1 MKKKKLSF
9 DAIVVGGGH
18 AGTEAAAVLARMGHE
33 VLLLTHS
40 KGTIGQMSCNPAI
53 GGVGKGHLTKEID
66 AMGGLMARAADK
78 AAIHLKTLNS
88 SKGKAVQ
95 ATRAQAD
102 RALYREAI
110 QKELALHSNLSIF
123 EGAASGLIIKGGKLH
138 GVTTEC
144 KTTFTTKQLVLTVGT
159 FLNGK
164 IHMGKE
170 QTSGG
175 RKGDAPSIIL
185 AQQLHEIAPRTGRLK
200 TGTPPRILKKSIN
213 FSSLE
218 EQKGDSPRP
227 VFSYLS
233 KREDHPKQVSCFI
246 TYTNNDTHEA
256 IKSSLKDSPLYSGS
270 IEGVGPR
277 YCPSIEDKVVRFAD
291 KSRHQ
296 IFIEP
301 EGLTSKEV
309 YPNGISTSLGVK
321 AQEAFLET
329 INGFEDAVITQP
341 GYAIEYDYFDP
352 RDLAEN
358 LETKEVQGLY
368 FAGQINGTT
377 GYEEAAAQ
385 GLLAGI
391 NAGLAIKEKDSWVPK
406 RSEAY
411 IGVLSSDLV
420 TRGTNEPYRMFT
432 SRAEHRLLLREDN
445 ADQRLTPVARKMGLV
460 SKERWELFLNK
471 QEKIKTEKHRL
482 TKTRLSSLEVKKI
495 DKDAK
500 KETTEKTA
508 YDLLKR
514 PQVKYK
520 DLLNG
525 IKKRDGYDAED
536 ALSKE
541 LVDAQIETEAK
552 YEGYMKRQAK
562 EIEKQET
569 YSGAK
574 LPKDM
579 DYSKLSG
586 LSNEVKQKLEEFTPK
601 TIGHAARIQG
611 VTPAS
616 LSVLLVHLK
625 KEKTKRVQNQ

>member
-1 MKKKKLSF
+1 MDTKKLSF

-33 VLLLTHS
+33 VLLLTHA
-40 KGTIGQMSCNPAI
+40 KKTIGQMSCNPAI
-53 GGVGKGHLTKEID
+53 GGVGKGHLAKEID

-88 SKGKAVQ
+88 SKGRAVQ

-102 RALYREAI
+102 RALYRDAI
-110 QKELALHSNLSIF
+110 QKELALYANLSIF
-123 EGAASGLIIKGGKLH
+123 EGAASGLVIKGGKLH

-144 KTTFTTKQLVLTVGT
+144 NTTFTTKQLVLTVGT

-200 TGTPPRILKKSIN
+200 TGTPPRILKKSIVFDN
-213 FSSLE
+213 LE
-218 EQKGDSPRP
+218 EQKGDNPRP

-233 KREDHPKQVSCFI
+233 TREDHPKQVSCFI
-246 TYTNNDTHEA
+246 THTNNNTHE
-256 IKSSLKDSPLYSGS
+256 IIRSSLSDSPLYTGA

-277 YCPSIEDKVVRFAD
+277 YCPSIEDKVTRFAD
-291 KSRHQ
+291 KTRHQ

-301 EGLTSKEV
+301 EGLSSKEV
-309 YPNGISTSLGVK
+309 YPNGISTSLGVE
-321 AQEAFLET
+321 AQEAFIAT
-329 INGFEDAVITQP
+329 IEGFEKAVITQP

-352 RDLAEN
+352 RDLSEN
-358 LETKEVQGLY
+358 LETKEIKGLY

-391 NAGLAIKEKDSWVPK
+391 NAGLAIKDKHSWVPK

-411 IGVLSSDLV
+411 IGVLSSDLI

-445 ADQRLTPVARKMGLV
+445 ADQRLTPVAKEMGLV
-460 SKERWELFLNK
+460 SKERWELFSNK
-471 QEKIKTEKHRL
+471 QEKITTEKNRL
-482 TKTRLSSLEVKKI
+482 TSIRLTSSEVKKI
-495 DKDAK
+495 DKEAK

-514 PQVKYK
+514 PQIKYK
-520 DLLNG
+520 DLLKG
-525 IKKRDGYDAED
+525 IKKREGYEKEGSLAR
-536 ALSKE
+536 E

-552 YEGYMKRQAK
+552 YEGYTKRQAK
-562 EIEKQET
+562 EIKKQET
-569 YSGAK
+569 YSEAK
-574 LPKDM
+574 LPKDL

-586 LSNEVKQKLEEFTPK
+586 LSNEAKQKLELFSPQ

-611 VTPAS
+611 ITPAS

-625 KEKTKRVQNQ
+625 KEKIKRA

>member
-1 MKKKKLSF
+1 
-9 DAIVVGGGH
+9 
-18 AGTEAAAVLARMGHE
+18 
-33 VLLLTHS
+33 
-40 KGTIGQMSCNPAI
+40 
-53 GGVGKGHLTKEID
+53 
-66 AMGGLMARAADK
+66 
-78 AAIHLKTLNS
+78 
-88 SKGKAVQ
+88 
-95 ATRAQAD
+95 
-102 RALYREAI
+102 
-110 QKELALHSNLSIF
+110 
-123 EGAASGLIIKGGKLH
+123 
-138 GVTTEC
+138 
-144 KTTFTTKQLVLTVGT
+144 VGT

-164 IHMGKE
+164 IHMGKK
-170 QTSGG
+170 QSSGG
-175 RKGDAPSIIL
+175 RTGDAPSIIL
-185 AQQLHEIAPRTGRLK
+185 AKQLREIAPRTGRLK
-200 TGTPPRILKKSIN
+200 TGTPPRILKKSID
-213 FSSLE
+213 FSGLE

-227 VFSYLS
+227 VFSYVS

-246 TYTNNDTHEA
+246 TYTNNNTHNV
-256 IKSSLKDSPLYSGS
+256 IKSSLSDSPMYTGS

-277 YCPSIEDKVVRFAD
+277 YCPSIEDKVVKFAD

-309 YPNGISTSLGVK
+309 YPNGISTSLSID
-321 AQEAFLET
+321 AQKAFLKT
-329 INGFEDAVITQP
+329 IDGFEKAVITQP

-352 RDLAEN
+352 RDLLES
-358 LETKEVQGLY
+358 LETKKVKGLY

-411 IGVLSSDLV
+411 IGVLSSDLI

-432 SRAEHRLLLREDN
+432 SRAEHRLMLREDN

-460 SKERWELFLNK
+460 SNERWELFLNK
-471 QEKIKTEKHRL
+471 QEKINAEKNRL
-482 TKTRLSSLEVKKI
+482 TKTRLSSDEVKKI
-495 DKDAK
+495 DKNAK

-520 DLLNG
+520 DLLTS
-525 IKKRDGYDAED
+525 IKKREGYESEEP
-536 ALSKE
+536 LSKE
-541 LVDAQIETEAK
+541 LVDEQIETEAK
-552 YEGYMKRQAK
+552 YEGYMKRQTK
-562 EIEKQET
+562 EIEKQEA
-569 YSGAK
+569 YSETR
-574 LPKDM
+574 LPGDI
-579 DYSKLSG
+579 DYSKLPG
-586 LSNEVKQKLEEFTPK
+586 LSNEVKQKLEAFSPK

-625 KEKTKRVQNQ
+625 KEKSKRA

>member
-33 VLLLTHS
+33 VLLLTHA
-40 KGTIGQMSCNPAI
+40 KKTIGQMSCNPAI

-110 QKELALHSNLSIF
+110 QKELSLHSNLSIF
-123 EGAASGLIIKGGKLH
+123 EGAASGLIIKDGKLR

-175 RKGDAPSIIL
+175 RKGDAPSIVL

-200 TGTPPRILKKSIN
+200 TGTPPRILKKSID
-213 FSSLE
+213 FSNLE

-233 KREDHPKQVSCFI
+233 TRGDHPKQVSCYI
-246 TYTNNDTHEA
+246 THTNNSTHEV
-256 IKSSLKDSPLYSGS
+256 IRSSLSSSPLYTGA

-277 YCPSIEDKVVRFAD
+277 YCPSIEDKVTRFAD
-291 KSRHQ
+291 KTRHQ

-301 EGLTSKEV
+301 EGLNSKEV
-309 YPNGISTSLGVK
+309 YPNGISTSLGVE
-321 AQEAFLET
+321 AQAAFIGT
-329 INGFEDAVITQP
+329 IKGFENAVITQP

-352 RDLAEN
+352 RDLSEN
-358 LETKEVQGLY
+358 LETKEIKGLY

-391 NAGLAIKEKDSWVPK
+391 NAGLAIKEKHSWVPK

-411 IGVLSSDLV
+411 IGVLSSDLI

-445 ADQRLTPVARKMGLV
+445 ADQRLTPIAKEMGLV
-460 SKERWELFLNK
+460 SKERWELFSNK
-471 QEKIKTEKHRL
+471 QEKINTEKNRL
-482 TKTRLSSLEVKKI
+482 TSIRLTSPEVKKI
-495 DKDAK
+495 DKEAK

-514 PQVKYK
+514 PQIQYK
-520 DLLNG
+520 DLLRG
-525 IKKRDGYDAED
+525 IKKREGYETED
-536 ALSKE
+536 SLARE

-552 YEGYMKRQAK
+552 YEGYTKRQAK
-562 EIEKQET
+562 EIKKQEA
-569 YSGAK
+569 YSEAK
-574 LPKDM
+574 LPKGL

-586 LSNEVKQKLEEFTPK
+586 LSNEAKQKLEAFSPR

-611 VTPAS
+611 VTPAA

-625 KEKTKRVQNQ
+625 KEKIKRAQSQ

>member
-1 MKKKKLSF
+1 VNKEKLRF

-18 AGTEAAAVLARMGHE
+18 AGTEAASVLARMGHE

-40 KGTIGQMSCNPAI
+40 KKTIGQMSCNPAI

-102 RALYREAI
+102 RVLYKEAV
-110 QKELALHSNLSIF
+110 QKEMALHPNLSVF
-123 EGAASGLIIKGGKLH
+123 EGAASGLIIKGGKLL
-138 GVTTEC
+138 GITTEC
-144 KTTFTTKQLVLTVGT
+144 KTTFATKQLVLTVGT

-164 IHMGKE
+164 IHMGKK
-170 QTSGG
+170 QSSGG
-175 RKGDAPSIIL
+175 RTGDAPSIIL
-185 AQQLHEIAPRTGRLK
+185 AKQLREIAPRTGRLK
-200 TGTPPRILKKSIN
+200 TGTPPRILKKSID
-213 FSSLE
+213 FSGLE

-227 VFSYLS
+227 VFSYVS

-246 TYTNNDTHEA
+246 TYTNNNTHNV
-256 IKSSLKDSPLYSGS
+256 IKSSLSDSPMYTGS

-277 YCPSIEDKVVRFAD
+277 YCPSIEDKVVKFAD

-309 YPNGISTSLGVK
+309 YPNGISTSLSID
-321 AQEAFLET
+321 AQKAFLKT
-329 INGFEDAVITQP
+329 IDGFEKAVITQP

-352 RDLAEN
+352 RDLLES
-358 LETKEVQGLY
+358 LETKKVKGLY

-411 IGVLSSDLV
+411 IGVLSSDLI

-432 SRAEHRLLLREDN
+432 SRAEHRLMLREDN

-460 SKERWELFLNK
+460 SNERWELFLNK
-471 QEKIKTEKHRL
+471 QEKINAEKNRL
-482 TKTRLSSLEVKKI
+482 TKTRLSSDEVKKI
-495 DKDAK
+495 DKNAK

-520 DLLNG
+520 DLLTS
-525 IKKRDGYDAED
+525 IKKREGYESEEP
-536 ALSKE
+536 LSKE
-541 LVDAQIETEAK
+541 LIDEQIETEAK
-552 YEGYMKRQAK
+552 YEGYMKRQTK
-562 EIEKQET
+562 EIEKQEA
-569 YSGAK
+569 YSETR
-574 LPKDM
+574 LPGDI
-579 DYSKLSG
+579 DYSKLPG
-586 LSNEVKQKLEEFTPK
+586 LSNEVKQKLEAFSPK

-625 KEKTKRVQNQ
+625 KEKSKRA

>member
-1 MKKKKLSF
+1 MNKEKLRF

-18 AGTEAAAVLARMGHE
+18 AGTEAASVLARMGHE

-40 KGTIGQMSCNPAI
+40 KKTIGQMSCNPAI

-102 RALYREAI
+102 RVLYKEAV
-110 QKELALHSNLSIF
+110 QKEMALHPNLSVF
-123 EGAASGLIIKGGKLH
+123 EGAASGLIIKGGKLL

-144 KTTFTTKQLVLTVGT
+144 KTTFATKQLVLTVGT

-164 IHMGKE
+164 IHMGKK
-170 QTSGG
+170 QSSGG
-175 RKGDAPSIIL
+175 RTGDAPSIIL
-185 AQQLHEIAPRTGRLK
+185 AKQLREIAPRTGRLK
-200 TGTPPRILKKSIN
+200 TGTPPRILKKSID
-213 FSSLE
+213 FSCLE

-227 VFSYLS
+227 VFSYVS

-246 TYTNNDTHEA
+246 TYTNNNTHNV
-256 IKSSLKDSPLYSGS
+256 IKSSLSDSPMYTGS

-277 YCPSIEDKVVRFAD
+277 YCPSIEDKVVKFAD

-309 YPNGISTSLGVK
+309 YPNGISTSLSID
-321 AQEAFLET
+321 AQKAFLKT
-329 INGFEDAVITQP
+329 IDGFEKAVITQP

-352 RDLAEN
+352 RDLLES
-358 LETKEVQGLY
+358 LETKKVKGLY

-411 IGVLSSDLV
+411 IGVLSSDLI

-432 SRAEHRLLLREDN
+432 SRAEHRLMLREDN

-460 SKERWELFLNK
+460 SNERWELFLNK
-471 QEKIKTEKHRL
+471 QEKINAEKNRL
-482 TKTRLSSLEVKKI
+482 TKTRLSSDEVKKI
-495 DKDAK
+495 DKNAK

-520 DLLNG
+520 DLLTS
-525 IKKRDGYDAED
+525 IKKREGYESEEP
-536 ALSKE
+536 LSKE
-541 LVDAQIETEAK
+541 LVDEQIETEAK
-552 YEGYMKRQAK
+552 YEGYMKRQTK
-562 EIEKQET
+562 EIEKQEA
-569 YSGAK
+569 YSETR
-574 LPKDM
+574 LPGDI
-579 DYSKLSG
+579 DYSKLPG
-586 LSNEVKQKLEEFTPK
+586 LSNEVKQKLEAFSPK

-625 KEKTKRVQNQ
+625 KEKSKRA

>member
-1 MKKKKLSF
+1 MNKEKLRF

-18 AGTEAAAVLARMGHE
+18 AGTEAASVLARMGHE

-40 KGTIGQMSCNPAI
+40 KKTIGQMSCNPAI

-102 RALYREAI
+102 RVLYKEAV
-110 QKELALHSNLSIF
+110 QKEMALHPNLSVF
-123 EGAASGLIIKGGKLH
+123 EGAASGLIIKGGKLL

-144 KTTFTTKQLVLTVGT
+144 KTTFATKQLVLTVGT

-164 IHMGKE
+164 IHMGKK
-170 QTSGG
+170 QSSGG
-175 RKGDAPSIIL
+175 RTGDAPSIIL
-185 AQQLHEIAPRTGRLK
+185 AKQLREIAPRTGRLK
-200 TGTPPRILKKSIN
+200 TGTPPRILKKSID
-213 FSSLE
+213 FSCLE

-227 VFSYLS
+227 VFSYVS

-246 TYTNNDTHEA
+246 TYTNNNTHDV
-256 IKSSLKDSPLYSGS
+256 IKSSLSDSPMYTGS

-277 YCPSIEDKVVRFAD
+277 YCPSIEDKVVKFAD

-309 YPNGISTSLGVK
+309 YPNGISTSLSID
-321 AQEAFLET
+321 AQKAFLKT
-329 INGFEDAVITQP
+329 IDGFEKAVITQP

-352 RDLAEN
+352 RDLLES
-358 LETKEVQGLY
+358 LETKKVKGLY

-411 IGVLSSDLV
+411 IGVLSSDLI

-432 SRAEHRLLLREDN
+432 SRAEHRLMLREDN

-460 SKERWELFLNK
+460 SNERWELFLNK
-471 QEKIKTEKHRL
+471 QEKINAEKNRL
-482 TKTRLSSLEVKKI
+482 TKTRLSSDEVKKI
-495 DKDAK
+495 DKNAK

-520 DLLNG
+520 DLLTS
-525 IKKRDGYDAED
+525 IKKREGYESEEP
-536 ALSKE
+536 LSKE
-541 LVDAQIETEAK
+541 LVDEQIETEAK
-552 YEGYMKRQAK
+552 YEGYMKRQTK
-562 EIEKQET
+562 EIEKQEA
-569 YSGAK
+569 YSETR
-574 LPKDM
+574 LPGDI
-579 DYSKLSG
+579 DYSKLPG
-586 LSNEVKQKLEEFTPK
+586 LSNEVKQKLEAFSPK

-625 KEKTKRVQNQ
+625 KEKSKRA

>member
-1 MKKKKLSF
+1 MNKEKLRF

-18 AGTEAAAVLARMGHE
+18 AGTEAASVLARMGHK

-40 KGTIGQMSCNPAI
+40 KKTIGQMSCNPAI

-102 RALYREAI
+102 RVLYKEAV
-110 QKELALHSNLSIF
+110 QKEMALHPNLSVF
-123 EGAASGLIIKGGKLH
+123 EGAASGLIIKGGKLL
-138 GVTTEC
+138 GITTEC
-144 KTTFTTKQLVLTVGT
+144 KTTFATKQLVLTVGT

-164 IHMGKE
+164 IHMGKK
-170 QTSGG
+170 QSSGG
-175 RKGDAPSIIL
+175 RTGDAPSIIL
-185 AQQLHEIAPRTGRLK
+185 AKQLREIAPRTGRLK
-200 TGTPPRILKKSIN
+200 TGTPPRILKKSID

-227 VFSYLS
+227 VFSYVS

-246 TYTNNDTHEA
+246 TYTNNNTHDV
-256 IKSSLKDSPLYSGS
+256 IKSSLSDSPMYTGS

-277 YCPSIEDKVVRFAD
+277 YCPSIEDKVVKFAD

-309 YPNGISTSLGVK
+309 YPNGISTSLSID
-321 AQEAFLET
+321 AQKAFLKT
-329 INGFEDAVITQP
+329 IDGFEKAVITQP

-352 RDLAEN
+352 RDLLES
-358 LETKEVQGLY
+358 LETKKVKGLY

-411 IGVLSSDLV
+411 IGVLSSDLI

-432 SRAEHRLLLREDN
+432 SRAEHRLMLREDN

-460 SKERWELFLNK
+460 SNERWELFLNK
-471 QEKIKTEKHRL
+471 QEKINAEKNRL
-482 TKTRLSSLEVKKI
+482 TKTRLSSDEVKKI
-495 DKDAK
+495 DKNAK

-520 DLLNG
+520 DLLTS
-525 IKKRDGYDAED
+525 IKKREGYESEEP
-536 ALSKE
+536 LSKE
-541 LVDAQIETEAK
+541 LVDEQIETEAK
-552 YEGYMKRQAK
+552 YEGYMKRQTK
-562 EIEKQET
+562 EIEKQEA
-569 YSGAK
+569 YSETR
-574 LPKDM
+574 LPGDI
-579 DYSKLSG
+579 DYSKLPG
-586 LSNEVKQKLEEFTPK
+586 LSNEVKQKLEAFSPK

-625 KEKTKRVQNQ
+625 KEKSKRA

>member
-1 MKKKKLSF
+1 MDTKKLSF

-33 VLLLTHS
+33 VLLLTHA
-40 KGTIGQMSCNPAI
+40 KKTIGQMSCNPAI
-53 GGVGKGHLTKEID
+53 GGVGKGHLAKEID

-88 SKGKAVQ
+88 SKGRAVQ

-102 RALYREAI
+102 RALYRDAI
-110 QKELALHSNLSIF
+110 QKELALYANLSIF
-123 EGAASGLIIKGGKLH
+123 EGAASGLVIKGGKLH

-144 KTTFTTKQLVLTVGT
+144 NTTFTTKQLVLTVGT

-200 TGTPPRILKKSIN
+200 TGTPPRILKKSIVFDN
-213 FSSLE
+213 LE
-218 EQKGDSPRP
+218 EQKGDNPRP

-233 KREDHPKQVSCFI
+233 TREDHPKQVSCFI
-246 TYTNNDTHEA
+246 THTNNNTHE
-256 IKSSLKDSPLYSGS
+256 IIRSSLSDSPLYTGA

-277 YCPSIEDKVVRFAD
+277 YCPSIEDKVTRFAD
-291 KSRHQ
+291 KTRHQ

-301 EGLTSKEV
+301 EGLSSKEV
-309 YPNGISTSLGVK
+309 YPNGISTSLGVE
-321 AQEAFLET
+321 AQEAFIAT
-329 INGFEDAVITQP
+329 IEGFEKAVITQP

-352 RDLAEN
+352 RDLSEN
-358 LETKEVQGLY
+358 LETKEIKGLY

-391 NAGLAIKEKDSWVPK
+391 NAGLAIKDKHSWVPK

-411 IGVLSSDLV
+411 IGVLSSDLI

-445 ADQRLTPVARKMGLV
+445 ADQRLTPVAKEMGLV
-460 SKERWELFLNK
+460 SKERWELFSNK
-471 QEKIKTEKHRL
+471 QEKITTEKNRL
-482 TKTRLSSLEVKKI
+482 TGIRLTSSEVKKI
-495 DKDAK
+495 DKEAK

-514 PQVKYK
+514 PQIKYK
-520 DLLNG
+520 DLLKG
-525 IKKRDGYDAED
+525 IKKREGYEKEGSLAR
-536 ALSKE
+536 E

-552 YEGYMKRQAK
+552 YEGYTKRQAK
-562 EIEKQET
+562 EIKKQET
-569 YSGAK
+569 YSEAK
-574 LPKDM
+574 LPKDL

-586 LSNEVKQKLEEFTPK
+586 LSNEAKQKLELFSPQ

-611 VTPAS
+611 ITPAS
-616 LSVLLVHLK
+616 L
-625 KEKTKRVQNQ
+625 

>member
-1 MKKKKLSF
+1 MDTKKLSF

-33 VLLLTHS
+33 VLLLTHA
-40 KGTIGQMSCNPAI
+40 KKTIGQMSCNPAI
-53 GGVGKGHLTKEID
+53 GGVGKGHLAKEID

-88 SKGKAVQ
+88 SKGRAVQ

-102 RALYREAI
+102 RALYRDAI
-110 QKELALHSNLSIF
+110 QKELALYANLSIF
-123 EGAASGLIIKGGKLH
+123 EGAASGLVIKGGKLH

-144 KTTFTTKQLVLTVGT
+144 NTTFTTRQLVLTVGT

-200 TGTPPRILKKSIN
+200 TGTPPRILKKSIVFDN
-213 FSSLE
+213 LE
-218 EQKGDSPRP
+218 EQKGDNPRP

-233 KREDHPKQVSCFI
+233 TREDHPKQVSCFI
-246 TYTNNDTHEA
+246 THTNNNTHE
-256 IKSSLKDSPLYSGS
+256 IIRSSLSDSPLYTGA

-277 YCPSIEDKVVRFAD
+277 YCPSIEDKVTRFAD
-291 KSRHQ
+291 KTRHQ

-301 EGLTSKEV
+301 EGLSSKEV
-309 YPNGISTSLGVK
+309 YPNGISTSLGVE
-321 AQEAFLET
+321 AQEAFIAT
-329 INGFEDAVITQP
+329 IEGFEKAVITQP

-352 RDLAEN
+352 RDLSEN
-358 LETKEVQGLY
+358 LETKEIKGLY

-391 NAGLAIKEKDSWVPK
+391 NAGLAIKDKHSWVPK

-411 IGVLSSDLV
+411 IGVLSSDLI

-445 ADQRLTPVARKMGLV
+445 ADQRLTPVAKEMGLV
-460 SKERWELFLNK
+460 SKERWELFSNK
-471 QEKIKTEKHRL
+471 QEKITTEKNRL
-482 TKTRLSSLEVKKI
+482 TGIRLTSSEVKKI
-495 DKDAK
+495 DKEAK

-514 PQVKYK
+514 PQIKYK
-520 DLLNG
+520 DLLKG
-525 IKKRDGYDAED
+525 IKKREGYEKEGSLAR
-536 ALSKE
+536 E

-552 YEGYMKRQAK
+552 YEGYTKRQAK
-562 EIEKQET
+562 EIKKQET
-569 YSGAK
+569 YSEAK
-574 LPKDM
+574 LPKDL

-586 LSNEVKQKLEEFTPK
+586 LSNEAKQKLELFSPQ

-611 VTPAS
+611 ITPAS

-625 KEKTKRVQNQ
+625 KEKIKRA

>member
-1 MKKKKLSF
+1 VNKEKLRF

-18 AGTEAAAVLARMGHE
+18 AGTEAASVLARMGHE

-40 KGTIGQMSCNPAI
+40 KKTIGQMSCNPAI

-102 RALYREAI
+102 RVLYKEAV
-110 QKELALHSNLSIF
+110 QKEMALHPNLSVF
-123 EGAASGLIIKGGKLH
+123 EGAASGLIIKGGKLL

-144 KTTFTTKQLVLTVGT
+144 KTTFATKQLVLTVGT

-164 IHMGKE
+164 IHMGKK
-170 QTSGG
+170 QSSGG
-175 RKGDAPSIIL
+175 RTGDAPSIIL
-185 AQQLHEIAPRTGRLK
+185 AKQLREIAPRTGRLK
-200 TGTPPRILKKSIN
+200 TGTPPRILKKSID
-213 FSSLE
+213 FSGLE

-227 VFSYLS
+227 VFSYVS

-246 TYTNNDTHEA
+246 TYTNNNTHDV
-256 IKSSLKDSPLYSGS
+256 IKSSLSDSPMYTGS

-277 YCPSIEDKVVRFAD
+277 YCPSIEDKVVKFAD

-309 YPNGISTSLGVK
+309 YPNGISTSLSID
-321 AQEAFLET
+321 AQKAFLKT
-329 INGFEDAVITQP
+329 IDGFEKAVITQP

-352 RDLAEN
+352 RDLLES
-358 LETKEVQGLY
+358 LETKKVKGLY

-411 IGVLSSDLV
+411 IGVLSSDLI

-432 SRAEHRLLLREDN
+432 SRAEHRLMLREDN

-460 SKERWELFLNK
+460 SNERWELFLNK
-471 QEKIKTEKHRL
+471 QEKINAEKNRL
-482 TKTRLSSLEVKKI
+482 TKTRLSSDEVKKI
-495 DKDAK
+495 DKNAK

-520 DLLNG
+520 DLLTS
-525 IKKRDGYDAED
+525 IKKREGYESEEP
-536 ALSKE
+536 LSKE
-541 LVDAQIETEAK
+541 LVDEQIETEAK
-552 YEGYMKRQAK
+552 YEGYMKRQTK
-562 EIEKQET
+562 EIEKQEA
-569 YSGAK
+569 YSETR
-574 LPKDM
+574 LPGDI
-579 DYSKLSG
+579 DYSKLPG
-586 LSNEVKQKLEEFTPK
+586 LSNEVKQKLEAFSPK

-625 KEKTKRVQNQ
+625 KEKSKRA

>member
-1 MKKKKLSF
+1 VDTKKLSF

-33 VLLLTHS
+33 VLLLTHA
-40 KGTIGQMSCNPAI
+40 KKTIGQMSCNPAI
-53 GGVGKGHLTKEID
+53 GGVGKGHLAKEID

-88 SKGKAVQ
+88 SKGRAVQ

-102 RALYREAI
+102 RALYRDAI
-110 QKELALHSNLSIF
+110 QKELALYANLSIF
-123 EGAASGLIIKGGKLH
+123 EGAASGLVIKGGKLH

-144 KTTFTTKQLVLTVGT
+144 NTTFTTKQLVLTVGT

-200 TGTPPRILKKSIN
+200 TGTPPRILKKSIVFDN
-213 FSSLE
+213 LE
-218 EQKGDSPRP
+218 EQKGDNPRP

-233 KREDHPKQVSCFI
+233 TREDHPKQVSCFI
-246 TYTNNDTHEA
+246 THTNNNTHE
-256 IKSSLKDSPLYSGS
+256 IISSSLSDSPLYTGA

-277 YCPSIEDKVVRFAD
+277 YCPSIEDKVTRFAD
-291 KSRHQ
+291 KTRHQ

-301 EGLTSKEV
+301 EGLNSKEV
-309 YPNGISTSLGVK
+309 YPNGISTSLGVE
-321 AQEAFLET
+321 AQEAFIAT
-329 INGFEDAVITQP
+329 IEGFEKAVITQP

-352 RDLAEN
+352 RDLSEN
-358 LETKEVQGLY
+358 LETKEIKGLY

-391 NAGLAIKEKDSWVPK
+391 NAGLAIKDKHSWVPK

-411 IGVLSSDLV
+411 IGVLSSDLI

-445 ADQRLTPVARKMGLV
+445 ADQRLTPVAKEMGLV
-460 SKERWELFLNK
+460 SKERWELFSNK
-471 QEKIKTEKHRL
+471 QEKITTEKNRL
-482 TKTRLSSLEVKKI
+482 TGIRLTSSEVKKI
-495 DKDAK
+495 DKEAK

-514 PQVKYK
+514 PQIKYK
-520 DLLNG
+520 DLLKG
-525 IKKRDGYDAED
+525 IKKREGYEKEGSLAR
-536 ALSKE
+536 E

-552 YEGYMKRQAK
+552 YEGYTKRQAK
-562 EIEKQET
+562 EIKKQET
-569 YSGAK
+569 YSEAK
-574 LPKDM
+574 LPKDL

-586 LSNEVKQKLEEFTPK
+586 LSNEAKQKLELFSPQ

-611 VTPAS
+611 ITPAS

-625 KEKTKRVQNQ
+625 KEKIKRA

>member
-1 MKKKKLSF
+1 MNKEKLRF

-18 AGTEAAAVLARMGHE
+18 AGTEAASVLARMGHE

-40 KGTIGQMSCNPAI
+40 KKTIGQMSCNPAI

-102 RALYREAI
+102 RVLYKEAV
-110 QKELALHSNLSIF
+110 QKEMALHPNLSVF
-123 EGAASGLIIKGGKLH
+123 EGAASGLIIKGGKLL

-144 KTTFTTKQLVLTVGT
+144 KTTFATKQLVLTVGT

-164 IHMGKE
+164 IHMGKK
-170 QTSGG
+170 QSSGG
-175 RKGDAPSIIL
+175 RTGDAPSIIL
-185 AQQLHEIAPRTGRLK
+185 AKQLREIAPRTGRLK
-200 TGTPPRILKKSIN
+200 TGTPPRILKKSID
-213 FSSLE
+213 FSGLE

-227 VFSYLS
+227 VFSYVS

-246 TYTNNDTHEA
+246 TYTNNNTHNV
-256 IKSSLKDSPLYSGS
+256 IKSSLSDSPMYTGS

-277 YCPSIEDKVVRFAD
+277 YCPSIEDKVVKFAD

-309 YPNGISTSLGVK
+309 YPNGISTSLSID
-321 AQEAFLET
+321 AQKAFLKT
-329 INGFEDAVITQP
+329 IDGFEKAVITQP

-352 RDLAEN
+352 RDLLES
-358 LETKEVQGLY
+358 LETKKVKGLY

-411 IGVLSSDLV
+411 IGVLSSDLI

-432 SRAEHRLLLREDN
+432 SRAEHRLMLREDN

-460 SKERWELFLNK
+460 SNERWELFLNK
-471 QEKIKTEKHRL
+471 QEKINAEKNRL
-482 TKTRLSSLEVKKI
+482 TKTRMSSDEVKKI
-495 DKDAK
+495 DKSAK

-520 DLLNG
+520 DLLTS
-525 IKKRDGYDAED
+525 IKKREGYESEEP
-536 ALSKE
+536 LSKE
-541 LVDAQIETEAK
+541 LVDEQIETEAK
-552 YEGYMKRQAK
+552 YEGYMKRQTK
-562 EIEKQET
+562 EIEKQEA
-569 YSGAK
+569 YSETR
-574 LPKDM
+574 LPGDI
-579 DYSKLSG
+579 DYSKLPG
-586 LSNEVKQKLEEFTPK
+586 LSNEVKQKLEAFSPK

-625 KEKTKRVQNQ
+625 KEKSKRA

>member
-1 MKKKKLSF
+1 VNKEKLRF

-18 AGTEAAAVLARMGHE
+18 AGTEAASVLARMGHE

-40 KGTIGQMSCNPAI
+40 KKTIGQMSCNPAI

-102 RALYREAI
+102 RVLYKEAV
-110 QKELALHSNLSIF
+110 QKEMALHPNLSVF
-123 EGAASGLIIKGGKLH
+123 EGAASGLIIKGGKLL

-144 KTTFTTKQLVLTVGT
+144 KTTFATKQLVLTVGT

-164 IHMGKE
+164 IHMGKK
-170 QTSGG
+170 QSSGG
-175 RKGDAPSIIL
+175 RTGDAPSIIL
-185 AQQLHEIAPRTGRLK
+185 AKQLREIAPRTGRLK
-200 TGTPPRILKKSIN
+200 TGTPPRILKKSID

-227 VFSYLS
+227 VFSYVS

-246 TYTNNDTHEA
+246 TYTNNNTHNV
-256 IKSSLKDSPLYSGS
+256 IKSSLSDSPMYTGS

-277 YCPSIEDKVVRFAD
+277 YCPSIEDKVVKFAD

-309 YPNGISTSLGVK
+309 YPNGISTSLSID
-321 AQEAFLET
+321 AQKAFLKT
-329 INGFEDAVITQP
+329 IDGFEKAVITQP

-352 RDLAEN
+352 RDLLES
-358 LETKEVQGLY
+358 LETKKVKGLY

-411 IGVLSSDLV
+411 IGVLSSDLI

-432 SRAEHRLLLREDN
+432 SRAEHRLMLREDN

-460 SKERWELFLNK
+460 SNERWELFLNK
-471 QEKIKTEKHRL
+471 QEKINAEKNRL
-482 TKTRLSSLEVKKI
+482 TKTRLSSDEVKKI
-495 DKDAK
+495 DKNAK

-520 DLLNG
+520 DLLTS
-525 IKKRDGYDAED
+525 IKKREGYESEEP
-536 ALSKE
+536 LSKE
-541 LVDAQIETEAK
+541 LVDEQIETEAK
-552 YEGYMKRQAK
+552 YEGYMKRQTK
-562 EIEKQET
+562 EIEKQEA
-569 YSGAK
+569 YSETR
-574 LPKDM
+574 LPGDI
-579 DYSKLSG
+579 DYSKLPG
-586 LSNEVKQKLEEFTPK
+586 LSNEVKQKLEAFSPK

-625 KEKTKRVQNQ
+625 KEKSKRA

>member
-1 MKKKKLSF
+1 MNKEKLRF

-18 AGTEAAAVLARMGHE
+18 AGTEAASVLARMGHE

-40 KGTIGQMSCNPAI
+40 KKTIGQMSCNPAI

-102 RALYREAI
+102 RVLYKEAV
-110 QKELALHSNLSIF
+110 QKEMALHPNLSVF
-123 EGAASGLIIKGGKLH
+123 EGAASGLIIKGGKLL

-144 KTTFTTKQLVLTVGT
+144 KTTFATKQLVLTVGT

-164 IHMGKE
+164 IHMGKK
-170 QTSGG
+170 QSSGG
-175 RKGDAPSIIL
+175 RTGDAPSIIL
-185 AQQLHEIAPRTGRLK
+185 AKQLREIAPRTGRLK
-200 TGTPPRILKKSIN
+200 TGTPPRILKKSID
-213 FSSLE
+213 FSGLE

-227 VFSYLS
+227 VFSYVS

-246 TYTNNDTHEA
+246 TYTNNNTHDV
-256 IKSSLKDSPLYSGS
+256 IKSSLSDSPMYTGS

-277 YCPSIEDKVVRFAD
+277 YCPSIEDKVVKFAD

-309 YPNGISTSLGVK
+309 YPNGISTSLSID
-321 AQEAFLET
+321 AQKAFLKT
-329 INGFEDAVITQP
+329 IDGFEKAVITQP

-352 RDLAEN
+352 RDLLES
-358 LETKEVQGLY
+358 LETKKVKGLY

-411 IGVLSSDLV
+411 IGVLSSDLI

-432 SRAEHRLLLREDN
+432 SRAEHRLMLREDN

-460 SKERWELFLNK
+460 SNERWELFLNK
-471 QEKIKTEKHRL
+471 QEKINAEKNRL
-482 TKTRLSSLEVKKI
+482 TKTRLSSDEVKKI
-495 DKDAK
+495 DKNAK

-508 YDLLKR
+508 YDFLKR

-520 DLLNG
+520 DLLTS
-525 IKKRDGYDAED
+525 IKKREGYESEEP
-536 ALSKE
+536 LSKE
-541 LVDAQIETEAK
+541 LVDEQIETEAK
-552 YEGYMKRQAK
+552 YEGYMKRQTK
-562 EIEKQET
+562 EIEKQEA
-569 YSGAK
+569 YSETR
-574 LPKDM
+574 LPGDI
-579 DYSKLSG
+579 DYSKLPG
-586 LSNEVKQKLEEFTPK
+586 LSNEVKQKLEAFSPK

-625 KEKTKRVQNQ
+625 KEKSKRA

>member
-1 MKKKKLSF
+1 MNKEKLRF

-18 AGTEAAAVLARMGHE
+18 AGTEAASVLARMGHE

-40 KGTIGQMSCNPAI
+40 KKTIGQMSCNPAI

-102 RALYREAI
+102 RVLYKEAV
-110 QKELALHSNLSIF
+110 QKEMALHPNLSVF
-123 EGAASGLIIKGGKLH
+123 EGAASGLIIKGGKLL
-138 GVTTEC
+138 GVNTEC
-144 KTTFTTKQLVLTVGT
+144 KTTFATKQLVLTVGT

-164 IHMGKE
+164 IHMGKK
-170 QTSGG
+170 QSSGG
-175 RKGDAPSIIL
+175 RTGDAPSIIL
-185 AQQLHEIAPRTGRLK
+185 AKQLREIAPRTGRLK
-200 TGTPPRILKKSIN
+200 TGTPPRILKKSID
-213 FSSLE
+213 FSGLE

-227 VFSYLS
+227 VFSYVS

-246 TYTNNDTHEA
+246 TYTNNNTHNV
-256 IKSSLKDSPLYSGS
+256 IKSSLSDSPMYTGS

-277 YCPSIEDKVVRFAD
+277 YCPSIEDKVVKFAD

-309 YPNGISTSLGVK
+309 YPNGISTSLSID
-321 AQEAFLET
+321 AQKAFLKT
-329 INGFEDAVITQP
+329 IDGFEKAVITQP

-352 RDLAEN
+352 RDLLES
-358 LETKEVQGLY
+358 LETKKVKGLY

-411 IGVLSSDLV
+411 IGVLSSDLI

-432 SRAEHRLLLREDN
+432 SRAEHRLMLREDN

-460 SKERWELFLNK
+460 SNERWELFLNK
-471 QEKIKTEKHRL
+471 QEKINAEKNRL
-482 TKTRLSSLEVKKI
+482 TKTRLSSDEVKKI
-495 DKDAK
+495 DKNAK

-520 DLLNG
+520 DLLTS
-525 IKKRDGYDAED
+525 IKKREGYESEEP
-536 ALSKE
+536 LSKE
-541 LVDAQIETEAK
+541 LVDEQIETEAK
-552 YEGYMKRQAK
+552 YEGYMKRQTK
-562 EIEKQET
+562 EIEKQEA
-569 YSGAK
+569 YSETR
-574 LPKDM
+574 LPGDI
-579 DYSKLSG
+579 DYSKLPG
-586 LSNEVKQKLEEFTPK
+586 LSNEVKQKLEAFSPK

-625 KEKTKRVQNQ
+625 KEKSKRA

>member
-1 MKKKKLSF
+1 MNKEKLRF

-18 AGTEAAAVLARMGHE
+18 AGTEAASVLARMGHE

-40 KGTIGQMSCNPAI
+40 KKTIGQMSCNPAI

-102 RALYREAI
+102 RVLYKEAV
-110 QKELALHSNLSIF
+110 QKEMALHPNLSVF
-123 EGAASGLIIKGGKLH
+123 EGAASGLIIKGGKLL
-138 GVTTEC
+138 GITTEC
-144 KTTFTTKQLVLTVGT
+144 KTTFATKQLVLTVGT

-164 IHMGKE
+164 IHMGKK
-170 QTSGG
+170 QSSGG
-175 RKGDAPSIIL
+175 RTGDAPSIIL
-185 AQQLHEIAPRTGRLK
+185 AKQLREIAPRTGRLK
-200 TGTPPRILKKSIN
+200 TGTPPRILKKSID
-213 FSSLE
+213 FSGLE

-227 VFSYLS
+227 VFSYVS

-246 TYTNNDTHEA
+246 TYTNNNTHNV
-256 IKSSLKDSPLYSGS
+256 IKSSLSDSPMYTGS

-277 YCPSIEDKVVRFAD
+277 YCPSIEDKVVKFAD

-309 YPNGISTSLGVK
+309 YPNGISTSLSID
-321 AQEAFLET
+321 AQKAFLKT
-329 INGFEDAVITQP
+329 IDGFEKAVITQP

-352 RDLAEN
+352 RDLLES
-358 LETKEVQGLY
+358 LETKKVKGLY

-411 IGVLSSDLV
+411 IGVLSSDLI

-432 SRAEHRLLLREDN
+432 SRAEHRLMLREDN

-460 SKERWELFLNK
+460 SNERWELFLNK
-471 QEKIKTEKHRL
+471 QEKINAEKNRL
-482 TKTRLSSLEVKKI
+482 TKTRLSSDEVKKI
-495 DKDAK
+495 DKNAK

-520 DLLNG
+520 DLLTS
-525 IKKRDGYDAED
+525 IKKREGYESEEP
-536 ALSKE
+536 LSKE
-541 LVDAQIETEAK
+541 LIDEQIETEAK
-552 YEGYMKRQAK
+552 YEGYMKRQTK
-562 EIEKQET
+562 EIEKQEA
-569 YSGAK
+569 YSETR
-574 LPKDM
+574 LPGDI
-579 DYSKLSG
+579 DYSKLPG
-586 LSNEVKQKLEEFTPK
+586 LSNEVKQKLEAFSPK

-625 KEKTKRVQNQ
+625 KEKSKRA

>member
-1 MKKKKLSF
+1 MNKEKLRF

-18 AGTEAAAVLARMGHE
+18 AGTEAASVLARMGHE

-40 KGTIGQMSCNPAI
+40 KKTIGQMSCNPAI

-102 RALYREAI
+102 RVLYKEAV
-110 QKELALHSNLSIF
+110 QKEMALHPNLSVF
-123 EGAASGLIIKGGKLH
+123 EGAASGLIIKGGKLL

-144 KTTFTTKQLVLTVGT
+144 KTTFATKQLVLTVGT

-164 IHMGKE
+164 IHMGKK
-170 QTSGG
+170 QSSGG
-175 RKGDAPSIIL
+175 RTGDAPSIIL
-185 AQQLHEIAPRTGRLK
+185 AKQLREIAPRTGRLK
-200 TGTPPRILKKSIN
+200 TGTPPRILKKSID
-213 FSSLE
+213 FSGLE

-227 VFSYLS
+227 VFSFVS

-246 TYTNNDTHEA
+246 TYTNNNTHNV
-256 IKSSLKDSPLYSGS
+256 IKSSLSDSPMYTGS

-277 YCPSIEDKVVRFAD
+277 YCPSIEDKVVKFAD

-309 YPNGISTSLGVK
+309 YPNGISTSLSID
-321 AQEAFLET
+321 AQKAFLKT
-329 INGFEDAVITQP
+329 IDGFEKAVITQP

-352 RDLAEN
+352 RDLLES
-358 LETKEVQGLY
+358 LETKKVKGLY

-411 IGVLSSDLV
+411 IGVLSSDLI

-432 SRAEHRLLLREDN
+432 SRAEHRLMLREDN

-460 SKERWELFLNK
+460 SNERWELFLNK
-471 QEKIKTEKHRL
+471 QEKINAEKNRL
-482 TKTRLSSLEVKKI
+482 TKTRLSSDEVKKI
-495 DKDAK
+495 DKNAK

-520 DLLNG
+520 DLLTS
-525 IKKRDGYDAED
+525 IKKREGYESEEP
-536 ALSKE
+536 LSKE
-541 LVDAQIETEAK
+541 LVDEQIETEAK
-552 YEGYMKRQAK
+552 YEGYMKRQTK
-562 EIEKQET
+562 EIEKQEA
-569 YSGAK
+569 YSETR
-574 LPKDM
+574 LPGDI
-579 DYSKLSG
+579 DYSKLPG
-586 LSNEVKQKLEEFTPK
+586 LSNEVKQKLEAFSPK

-625 KEKTKRVQNQ
+625 KEKSKRA

>member
-1 MKKKKLSF
+1 MNKEKLRF

-18 AGTEAAAVLARMGHE
+18 AGTEAASVLARMGHE

-40 KGTIGQMSCNPAI
+40 KKTIGQMSCNPAI

-102 RALYREAI
+102 RVLYKEAV
-110 QKELALHSNLSIF
+110 QKEMALHPNLSVF
-123 EGAASGLIIKGGKLH
+123 EGAASGLIIKGGKLL

-144 KTTFTTKQLVLTVGT
+144 KTTFATKQLVLTVGT

-164 IHMGKE
+164 IHMGKK
-170 QTSGG
+170 QSSGG
-175 RKGDAPSIIL
+175 RTGDAPSIIL
-185 AQQLHEIAPRTGRLK
+185 AKQLREIAPRTGRLK
-200 TGTPPRILKKSIN
+200 TGTPPRILKKSID
-213 FSSLE
+213 FSGLE

-227 VFSYLS
+227 VFSYVS

-246 TYTNNDTHEA
+246 TYTNNNTHNV
-256 IKSSLKDSPLYSGS
+256 IKSSLSDSPMYTGS

-277 YCPSIEDKVVRFAD
+277 YCPSIEDKVVKFAD
-291 KSRHQ
+291 KTRHQ

-309 YPNGISTSLGVK
+309 YPNGISTSLSID
-321 AQEAFLET
+321 AQKAFLKT
-329 INGFEDAVITQP
+329 IDGFEKAVITQP

-352 RDLAEN
+352 RDLLES
-358 LETKEVQGLY
+358 LETKKVKGLY

-411 IGVLSSDLV
+411 IGVLSSDLI

-432 SRAEHRLLLREDN
+432 SRAEHRLMLREDN

-460 SKERWELFLNK
+460 SNERWELFLNK
-471 QEKIKTEKHRL
+471 QEKINAEKNRL
-482 TKTRLSSLEVKKI
+482 TKTRLSSDEVKKI
-495 DKDAK
+495 DKNAK

-520 DLLNG
+520 DLLTS
-525 IKKRDGYDAED
+525 IKKREGYESEEP
-536 ALSKE
+536 LSKE
-541 LVDAQIETEAK
+541 LVDEQIETEAK
-552 YEGYMKRQAK
+552 YEGYMKRQTK
-562 EIEKQET
+562 EIEKQEA
-569 YSGAK
+569 YSETR
-574 LPKDM
+574 LPGDI
-579 DYSKLSG
+579 DYSKLPG
-586 LSNEVKQKLEEFTPK
+586 LSNEVKQKLEAFSPK

-625 KEKTKRVQNQ
+625 KEKSKRA